1 MSKGKKGYEVGYG
14 KPPKDTRF
22 KKGQSG
28 NPKGRPKGRRN
39 LKNDVLA
46 ALTAPV
52 KVSEQGRAKTV
63 TTQFAI
69 LLRLREKALTG
80 DARALDL
87 LLALARSYNS
97 EEVEQETQALPAED
111 REILDTYLQKLADRS
126 NAKTQRRNGKPRRV
140 QGKPK

>member
-1 MSKGKKGYEVGYG
+1 MSKGKKGYEIGYG

-46 ALTAPV
+46 TLAAPV
-52 KVSEQGRAKTV
+52 KVSEQGRKKTV
-63 TTQFAI
+63 STQLAV

-80 DARALDL
+80 DARALDQL
-87 LLALARSYNS
+87 LSLARSYNS
-97 EEVEQETQALPAED
+97 EDLEHVAQALPDED
-111 REILDTYLQKLADRS
+111 QEIVGAYMQRLADRT
-126 NAKTQRRNGKPRRV
+126 NAGARQGSSKTRKARGN
-140 QGKPK
+140 PK